1 MPHIIS
7 NRDMTYSE
15 EIATHLSYLEEIVTH
30 LICPSLQKAANDP
43 RPGFGDH
50 ITFRH
55 ILNRNWVVSGKL
67 HVTSGKLKHCY
78 KLT

>member
-55 ILNRNWVVSGKL
+55 I
-67 HVTSGKLKHCY
+67 
-78 KLT
+78 